1 MQLFCGVSKS
11 GWGDRGFVG
20 VAHDDVPADDED
32 EEENDNDDGEDDPA
46 DPVVPGRVVADI
58 IIEGIG
64 VAAGRKHDVL
74 VASSHLS
81 QEANPEGAATYFW
94 LLLLLNLGC
103 KYMIAGIYP

>member
-1 MQLFCGVSKS
+1 MA
-11 GWGDRGFVG
+11 R
-20 VAHDDVPADDED
+20 DDVPADDEE

-58 IIEGIG
+58 VIECIV

-81 QEANPEGAATYFW
+81 QERISRFAATYF
-94 LLLLLNLGC
+94 
-103 KYMIAGIYP
+103 